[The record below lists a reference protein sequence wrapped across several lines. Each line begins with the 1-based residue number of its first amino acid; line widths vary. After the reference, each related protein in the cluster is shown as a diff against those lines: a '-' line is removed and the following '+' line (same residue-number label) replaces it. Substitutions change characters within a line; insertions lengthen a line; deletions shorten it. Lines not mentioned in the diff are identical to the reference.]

1 MITTTYGQVSRAYA
15 ALTEI
20 THEGLQ
26 IPLAAALKWKRIL
39 GVLRPLVTQMEEQ
52 QAELVDRFAQKDE
65 NGKPVQGDQPGTV
78 RLADVA
84 GFQKALQELSEV
96 PVKVGSDLVKPDDFG
111 AGETTVSS
119 RLVDLLGKLGPFF
132 EENAPAAETPETV
145 EGEGA

>member
-1 MITTTYGQVSRAYA
+1 MIETNYGEVHQAYA
-15 ALTEI
+15 ALAEI
-20 THEGLQ
+20 TREKLQ

-39 GVLRPLVTQMEEQ
+39 GVLKPLVAQMEEQ
-52 QAELVDRFAQKDE
+52 QQEFLEKFAQKDE
-65 NGKPVQGDQPGTV
+65 DGKPVQGDQPGTV